1 MESFVYQSAPS
12 CVVFG
17 EDALQHLPEEVARL
31 GAHRALVLTTP
42 EQRELGE
49 RLAGLLGERAAGV
62 YSQAVMHVPAE
73 IAQAARAEAA
83 RLGPDCCVAV
93 GGGSTIGLGQGHCAG
108 IGAADLNQALG
119 IPASLAAIGMPEAG
133 LDEAAT
139 LACTNPYYNP
149 RPIEREAILALLGRA
164 WRGQAPA

>member
-12 CVVFG
+12 RVVFG

-42 EQRELGE
+42 EQRALGE
-49 RLAGLLGERAAGV
+49 RLAGLLV
-62 YSQAVMHVPAE
+62 
-73 IAQAARAEAA
+73 
-83 RLGPDCCVAV
+83 
-93 GGGSTIGLGQGHCAG
+93 
-108 IGAADLNQALG
+108 NQALG
-119 IPASLAAIGMPEAG
+119 IPASLAPIGMPEAG

-139 LACTNPYYNP
+139 PACTNAYYNP

-164 WRGQAPA
+164 SRGQAPA